1 MVSDVMASECHC
13 TLKEVCFGGVLWSMH
28 RLEKFPEMRQNDRRR
43 EFIREGDAF
52 RTGGG
57 PRESRPL

>member
-28 RLEKFPEMRQNDRRR
+28 RLEKFPEMRQNERRR
-43 EFIREGDAF
+43 EFMRVQYGICC
-52 RTGGG
+52 
-57 PRESRPL
+57 